1 MTYLLLSLRR
11 PYTALMLAGKK
22 TLEIR
27 KTAPKAAQTAPAD
40 LRVLLYETRSAGG
53 CGMVLGM
60 VRCRAVHP
68 VRGMDLQEVCARGCL
83 TSAELYQ
90 YAAATGR
97 STAALLAW
105 EVAEPVTFPQ
115 PLPLT
120 AFGVGCAP
128 QSWRTMDP
136 AAVNAALAKK

>member
-27 KTAPKAAQTAPAD
+27 KTAPKAAQTAMPD

-68 VRGMDLQEVCARGCL
+68 VRGIDLQEVCARACL
-83 TSAELYQ
+83 TSAE
-90 YAAATGR
+90 
-97 STAALLAW
+97 
-105 EVAEPVTFPQ
+105 PVTVPQ

-128 QSWRTMDP
+128 QSWRALDP

>member
-1 MTYLLLSLRR
+1 M
-11 PYTALMLAGKK
+11 P
-22 TLEIR
+22 
-27 KTAPKAAQTAPAD
+27 D

-60 VRCRAVHP
+60 IRCRAVRP
-68 VRGMDLQEVCARGCL
+68 VRGMDLQEVCARACL

-128 QSWRTMDP
+128 QSWRKLDP

>member
-1 MTYLLLSLRR
+1 MSLRR

-27 KTAPKAAQTAPAD
+27 KTAPRAAQTAMPD

-60 VRCRAVHP
+60 IRCRAVHP
-68 VRGMDLQEVCARGCL
+68 VRGMDLQEVCARACL

-128 QSWRTMDP
+128 QSWRTLDQ

>member
-27 KTAPKAAQTAPAD
+27 KTAPKAAQTAMPD
-40 LRVLLYETRSAGG
+40 LRVLLYETRS
-53 CGMVLGM
+53 
-60 VRCRAVHP
+60 
-68 VRGMDLQEVCARGCL
+68 
-83 TSAELYQ
+83 
-90 YAAATGR
+90 
-97 STAALLAW
+97 AALLAW

-128 QSWRTMDP
+128 QSWRTLDP

>member
-1 MTYLLLSLRR
+1 M
-11 PYTALMLAGKK
+11 P
-22 TLEIR
+22 
-27 KTAPKAAQTAPAD
+27 D

-53 CGMVLGM
+53 CGM
-60 VRCRAVHP
+60 
-68 VRGMDLQEVCARGCL
+68 DLQEVCARACL

-90 YAAATGR
+90 YAATGR

-128 QSWRTMDP
+128 QSWRTLDP